1 MVKSD
6 VIKQLHKKYPKL
18 NRAHIEA
25 IVDIFFDT
33 IIDSLI
39 KGKSF
44 EARQFGR
51 FSVKTIKEKKNA
63 RNPSSGEI
71 IYVPEKK
78 KVSFKMSKHL
88 KEEINKK

>member
-1 MVKSD
+1 MVKSE
-6 VIKQLHKKYPKL
+6 VIKHLHKKYPEL
-18 NRAHIEA
+18 NRAHVET

-33 IIDSLI
+33 IIDSLA

-71 IYVPEKK
+71 IYIQKK
-78 KVSFKMSKHL
+78 L
-88 KEEINKK
+88 